1 MFGQTLRMLRA
12 ASGISLREMA
22 RRLDLSPAYLSQ
34 VERDQLPPP
43 TYERIERIAGI
54 LGIPKSILQEMIS
67 RPDPEIMNILEET
80 PALTRFIHAASEAGF
95 NTKDYRDISH
105 LINDLGVNGFRKLLR
120 YGKNRAP
127 DFKLSPRHSPPHSL
141 SIENRFERIM
151 LTSLQ
156 DGLIFPDLKHKD
168 KNDLILFLLKKARQT
183 HRYLDIDPLYQKI
196 IRRENETSSGL
207 GNAIAIPHLL
217 ADDIKD
223 TILVLGKAPQGIA
236 FNAVDQ
242 KPVCLIS
249 LILNNSRNFDFHLNL
264 LAYLAGKTQQTHFM
278 PAMMKAASE
287 ENMVELFTESI
298 SGFSHSGEN
307 APEKL

>member
-1 MFGQTLRMLRA
+1 
-12 ASGISLREMA
+12 
-22 RRLDLSPAYLSQ
+22 
-34 VERDQLPPP
+34 
-43 TYERIERIAGI
+43 
-54 LGIPKSILQEMIS
+54 
-67 RPDPEIMNILEET
+67 
-80 PALTRFIHAASEAGF
+80 
-95 NTKDYRDISH
+95 
-105 LINDLGVNGFRKLLR
+105 
-120 YGKNRAP
+120 
-127 DFKLSPRHSPPHSL
+127 
-141 SIENRFERIM
+141 M

-156 DGLIFPDLKHKD
+156 DGLIFPNLKHRN
-168 KNDLILFLLKKARQT
+168 KNDLILYLLKKARQT

-207 GNAIAIPHLL
+207 GNAIAVPHLL

-223 TILVLGKAPQGIA
+223 TILVLAKAPQGIA

-264 LAYLAGKTQQTHFM
+264 LAYLAGKTQQAHFM

-298 SGFSHSGEN
+298 YSFSHSGGN